1 MTSARRRPVT
11 PIAWLLMAPLTMMAL
26 GQEPPVSTPEPA
38 PPTALEQA
46 LIEHICSRV
55 MTDAHQQCLS
65 ASLAS
70 LRADFGR
77 DLTRLS
83 SAERRTLDSVCNRIR
98 TEQGRDAYLECL
110 GNQLVVLRNR
120 RRPAKPAVPEA
131 PALPP
136 PSTSEPPANP
146 APPARP
152 APSWSR
158 VWIGAA
164 ALVTLFAAAGGAFLT
179 VKARRVKPSKCRV
192 CGEDVQEAGD
202 LCQKCRREAADA
214 LRRAAA
220 ERADHERAQQDE
232 QRRRRED
239 EEEQRRHK
247 ARQEEDARLQHEEEA
262 RQREESARQQ
272 EEEDA
277 RRRSQPTVVAEEEF
291 DPYDVLGVPRDASKE
306 AIHAAYLEA
315 KSKYDLDNVA
325 HLGSELQEHYKLKAQ
340 AVDRAYQML
349 KV

>member
-1 MTSARRRPVT
+1 
-11 PIAWLLMAPLTMMAL
+11 
-26 GQEPPVSTPEPA
+26 
-38 PPTALEQA
+38 
-46 LIEHICSRV
+46 
-55 MTDAHQQCLS
+55 MTDAHQQCLI

-70 LRADFGR
+70 LRDDFGR

-83 SAERRTLDSVCNRIR
+83 SAERRTLDSVCNRVR
-98 TEQGRDAYLECL
+98 TEQGRDAYLDCL

-120 RRPAKPAVPEA
+120 RRPAKPAAPEA

-136 PSTSEPPANP
+136 PSASEPSANP
-146 APPARP
+146 ATPARP
-152 APSWSR
+152 APSLPR

-164 ALVTLFAAAGGAFLT
+164 ALVTLFVAAGGAFLT
-179 VKARRVKPSKCRV
+179 MKARRVKLRKCRV

-202 LCQKCRREAADA
+202 LCQKCRHEAADA

-220 ERADHERAQQDE
+220 ERADLERAQQDE

-262 RQREESARQQ
+262 RQRESARQQ
-272 EEEDA
+272 EDEDA

-291 DPYDVLGVPRDASKE
+291 DAYDILGVPRDASKD

-315 KSKYDLDNVA
+315 KSKYDLEHVA